1 METGT
6 TRNRLAAPTKL
17 ANIKLIRMIFM
28 MHLLPNRDQQR
39 QFHASAEPELPTL
52 KLVFTY

>member
-17 ANIKLIRMIFM
+17 ANIKLIRMIFI